1 MKKIPAK
8 KLIVI
13 TIIGALITV
22 TLEKIGVY
30 DAIVK
35 AIS

>member
-1 MKKIPAK
+1 MKIPAK
-8 KLIVI
+8 KLIII
-13 TIIGALITV
+13 TIVGAIVTV
-22 TLEKIGVY
+22 TLEKLGLY

>member
-1 MKKIPAK
+1 MKIPAK
-8 KLIVI
+8 KLVII
-13 TIIGALITV
+13 TIVGAIVTV
-22 TLEKIGVY
+22 TFEKLGLY

>member
-1 MKKIPAK
+1 MIAPK
-8 KLIVI
+8 KLVII
-13 TIIGALITV
+13 TIVGAIVTV
-22 TLEKIGVY
+22 TLEKLGFY

>member
-1 MKKIPAK
+1 MIPVK
-8 KLIVI
+8 KLVI
-13 TIIGALITV
+13 ITFVGALVTV
-22 TLEKIGVY
+22 TLERFGFY

>member
-1 MKKIPAK
+1 MKIPAK
-8 KLIVI
+8 KLVII
-13 TIIGALITV
+13 TIVGAIVTV
-22 TLEKIGVY
+22 TLEKLGLY

>member
-1 MKKIPAK
+1 MIPAK
-8 KLIVI
+8 KLVII
-13 TIIGALITV
+13 TIVGAIVTV
-22 TLEKIGVY
+22 TLEKLGFY

>member
-1 MKKIPAK
+1 MIPAK
-8 KLIVI
+8 KLVIITLVGAIV
-13 TIIGALITV
+13 TV
-22 TLEKIGVY
+22 TLEKLGFY